1 MGKYNRTVNVAVTGA
16 AGRIGY
22 SLIFRLAA
30 GDLFGENVTINLRM
44 LEIPA
49 GVPTLCGMQM
59 ELEDCGFS
67 TLGDVIITED
77 PDVAFGDADYVFMMG
92 AKPRLKGM
100 ERSDLLEDNA
110 KIFAAHGRS
119 LGKFASPKVKVLVA
133 GNPSNTNTLVAL
145 HNAPELNASNFT
157 GMMQL
162 DVNRA
167 KAIVSK
173 YTGVDHTDIND
184 IIIWGNHS
192 TTLYPDLSHAQIKG
206 IPAFVH
212 LGMDENVQLGI
223 DNDWYTTEF
232 IPSVQ
237 NRGAAVIEC
246 LGASSAAS
254 AANAAIQQMK
264 MWDSKG
270 GSQLWDS
277 MAVLSEGQYGVD
289 SDLIF
294 SFPIRHARGKLWVV
308 DKLGVADNLDIDE
321 YSASMIKLSEA
332 ELIKER
338 DTVKHLL

>member
-1 MGKYNRTVNVAVTGA
+1 MSKYNRTVNVAVTGA

-30 GDLFGENVTINLRM
+30 GDLFGDDVTINLRM

-49 GVPTLCGMQM
+49 SIPSLCGLQM
-59 ELEDCGFS
+59 ELDDCNFT
-67 TLGDVIITED
+67 TLGDVVITED
-77 PDVAFGDADYVFMMG
+77 PNVAFGDADYVFMMG

-110 KIFAAHGRS
+110 KIFAAHGKA
-119 LGKFASPKVKVLVA
+119 LGQFASPDVKVLVA

-145 HNAPELNASNFT
+145 HNAPELDASNFT

-167 KAIVSK
+167 KSIVSK
-173 YTGVDHTDIND
+173 YTEVDHADIND
-184 IIIWGNHS
+184 VIIWGNHS
-192 TTLYPDLSHAQIKG
+192 TTLYPDLNHARIKG
-206 IPAFVH
+206 IWAF
-212 LGMDENVQLGI
+212 EYPCI
-223 DNDWYTTEF
+223 DNNWYTTDF

-237 NRGAAVIEC
+237 NRGASVIEW

-264 MWDSKG
+264 IWTGSG

-277 MAVLSEGQYGVD
+277 MAVLSEGQYSVD

-294 SFPIRHARGKLWVV
+294 SFPIRHARGKLWVT
-308 DKLGVADNLDIDE
+308 DSLEIDE
-321 YSASMIKLSEA
+321 YSASMIKASEA

-338 DTVKHLL
+338 DAVKHLL

>member
-1 MGKYNRTVNVAVTGA
+1 MVKYNKTVNVAVTGA

-30 GDLFGENVTINLRM
+30 GDLFGDDITINLRM
-44 LEIPA
+44 LEIPSA
-49 GVPTLCGMQM
+49 IPSLCGLQM
-59 ELEDCGFS
+59 ELEDCGFT
-67 TLGDVIITED
+67 TLGSVTITED

-119 LGKFASPKVKVLVA
+119 LGQFASSKVKVLVA

-145 HNAPELNASNFT
+145 HNAPELDASNFT

-167 KAIVSK
+167 KSIISK
-173 YTGVDHTDIND
+173 YTGVDHTRIND

-192 TTLYPDLSHAQIKG
+192 TTLYPDLSHAQING
-206 IPAFVH
+206 MPAFAH
-212 LGMDENVQLGI
+212 LGI
-223 DNDWYTTEF
+223 DKDWYTTDF

-237 NRGAAVIEC
+237 NRGAAVIDW

-264 MWDSKG
+264 IWDSKG

-294 SFPIRHARGKLWVV
+294 SFPIRHARGKLWIV
-308 DKLGVADNLDIDE
+308 DKLGVADDLDIDE
-321 YSASMIKLSEA
+321 YSTSMIKLSEA